1 MKKKRVTHDFETRSV
16 CDLKSAGAFK
26 YSQDPTTRPTCL
38 AFKIHGEPTIYFLD
52 FFTIGKHWTEL
63 PEKFRSLW
71 TCLIEER
78 YEFSAHNSFFEMC
91 IYENVLVKRKGWPT
105 IPLELRYCTAAKAA
119 ACALPRNL
127 EGAGAALNLS
137 VQKDKRGL
145 IAMMQTCK
153 PTKHWNA
160 WNKKAT
166 ALGGHS
172 PDPAPKLFLEPNDS
186 PEAAETFKTLYTY
199 CKYDVLSEEALDDR
213 LPDLIPI
220 EREIW
225 LLNQR
230 LNWRGIRVDLKTIR
244 KIISILDAESKI
256 KLKQLDALT
265 MGLVTKPG
273 ARKSILEFLAL
284 DGVELPDIKA
294 QTVQDALAGGKLS
307 PDMKALLE
315 IRKALSKSSTKK
327 YQAFEKRASD
337 DGRVRDLILYHGAST
352 GRDSGTGIQVQNFP
366 RGLIKVEK
374 ARPYAAVEN
383 VIECDTETL
392 KCLYGDDLSILFS
405 ALLRNMIQASPGK
418 ELFAADFSKIEVA
431 VLWWVS
437 ENEPGLKVLAAG
449 RDPYI
454 YQASANLG
462 KTYEEINEAV
472 KKDEAW
478 AKDARQLAKAQ
489 VLGCGFGMGW
499 SKFQLT
505 AHDVYRLK
513 LGDKQS
519 REAVANYREANAAV
533 PELWKAYEQA
543 ALNAVETPGG
553 VFRAGKCLFRVH
565 DGFLWVHLPSGRP
578 LAYASPQV
586 SWRMRDF
593 EVVETVIDDDG
604 KEIKTTRT
612 ETRGPFKTLEYY
624 AVNSKTKKWGL
635 ERNWGGGL
643 TENFVQA
650 TARDLMASALLRLEK
665 SGYQVLFQVH
675 DEIVCEKETGKGSL
689 SDFIKIMC
697 LKPRWAAGLPVE
709 AEGWLG
715 KRYRK

>member
-1 MKKKRVTHDFETRSV
+1 M
-16 CDLKSAGAFK
+16 
-26 YSQDPTTRPTCL
+26 

-52 FFTIGKHWTEL
+52 FFTIGKHWNDL
-63 PEKFRSLW
+63 PQKFKNLW
-71 TCLIEER
+71 SRLIEER
-78 YEFSAHNSFFEMC
+78 YEFSAHNVFFDSAL
-91 IYENVLVKRKGWPT
+91 YKNVLVKRQGWPD
-105 IPLELRYCTAAKAA
+105 IPFDLFHCTAAKAA

-127 EGAGAALNLS
+127 AGAGEALALS
-137 VQKDKRGL
+137 VQKDKRGF
-145 IAMMQTCK
+145 IAMMATCK
-153 PTKHWNA
+153 PTKQWNA

-166 ALGGHS
+166 ALGGHN
-172 PDPAPKLFLEPNDS
+172 PEPRPKLFLEPNDS

-199 CKYDVLSEEALDDR
+199 CKYDVLSEVALDER

-220 EREIW
+220 EREVW

-230 LNWRGIRVDLKTIR
+230 LNWRGIRVDLPTIR

-294 QTVQDALAGGKLS
+294 QTVQDALSGGKLN
-307 PDMKALLE
+307 PDMRALLE
-315 IRKALSKSSTKK
+315 IRKALSKSSVKK
-327 YQAFEKRASD
+327 YQAFEKRASED
-337 DGRVRDLILYHGAST
+337 DGRVRDILLYHGAST
-352 GRDSGTGIQVQNFP
+352 GRDTGTGLQVQN
-366 RGLIKVEK
+366 I
-374 ARPYAAVEN
+374 ARPLLKQKEIDFILEMLEGPFDESVVEW
-383 VIECDTETL
+383 IKFFHGDTAL
-392 KCLYGDDLSILFS
+392 VFS
-405 ALLRNMIQASPGK
+405 SLIRSMIQASPGK

-431 VLWWVS
+431 VLWWMAG
-437 ENEPGLKVLAAG
+437 NEPGLKVLAAG

-462 KTYEEINEAV
+462 KTYEEIDQAV
-472 KKDEAW
+472 KADETW

-519 REAVANYREANAAV
+519 REAVASYREANAAV

-543 ALNAVETPGG
+543 ALNAVEAPGEE
-553 VFRAGKCLFRVH
+553 FYAGKCRFEVD
-565 DGFLWVHLPSGRP
+565 DGFLWVTLPSGRP
-578 LAYASPQV
+578 LAYAAPQV

-593 EVVETVIDDDG
+593 DVVETSIDDDG
-604 KEIKTTRT
+604 KEVKTTRT

-643 TENFVQA
+643 TENFIQA

-675 DEIVCEKETGKGSL
+675 DEIVCEKEVGQGNLT
-689 SDFIKIMC
+689 DFIKIMC
-697 LKPRWAAGLPVE
+697 LKPRWALGLPVE
-709 AEGWLG
+709 AGGWVG